1 MKYSA
6 RTYAQAYL
14 LAVAGKS
21 VTEIGNISRRFW
33 ELVWRHKH
41 FSWRQPITA
50 EIQKLWL
57 EHHSLTAV
65 DVATA
70 RPLTEAVRKE
80 LSQAL
85 AELVQKQVEL
95 VNSIKPH
102 LLGGTVLTIGD
113 TRLDASLKGRI
124 DDLYNHLT
132 K

>member
-1 MKYSA
+1 M
-6 RTYAQAYL
+6 
-14 LAVAGKS
+14 
-21 VTEIGNISRRFW
+21 
-33 ELVWRHKH
+33 
-41 FSWRQPITA
+41 
-50 EIQKLWL
+50 
-57 EHHSLTAV
+57 TAV